1 MTKKNNQKKK
11 VYLEKYT
18 KGGVVADHYVH
29 SRVFN

>member
-1 MTKKNNQKKK
+1 MTKKTNQK

-29 SRVFN
+29 SRLFN